1 MGHPWGAGPWL
12 RDERGDLPQPC
23 FPTPLGSA
31 GPWLGASGAG
41 LCLGRIYPLCSPA
54 WCPVTFLLSHPFHME
69 EVGCSSQGEERL
81 RASVSLFQM
90 SCFCLCSSASLT
102 LIPTPLSDPGIS
114 SASQIQQLCHLKRS
128 AHFPNEGNVQTDSI
142 SLQLLF
148 SHFSKIK
155 TLFQHQHKM
164 FFFPI
169 SEIPQGIPRKM
180 EIFARHPKTQNWVVS
195 SFHLVQPLLP
205 ALWDESPS
213 RSDKDS

>member
-1 MGHPWGAGPWL
+1 MREGTSPP
-12 RDERGDLPQPC
+12 PC

-155 TLFQHQHKM
+155 ILFQHQHKM
-164 FFFPI
+164 FFSPFQKFHR
-169 SEIPQGIPRKM
+169 EFQEKWKYLQDTPRQ
-180 EIFARHPKTQNWVVS
+180 RTG
-195 SFHLVQPLLP
+195 L
-205 ALWDESPS
+205 
-213 RSDKDS
+213 